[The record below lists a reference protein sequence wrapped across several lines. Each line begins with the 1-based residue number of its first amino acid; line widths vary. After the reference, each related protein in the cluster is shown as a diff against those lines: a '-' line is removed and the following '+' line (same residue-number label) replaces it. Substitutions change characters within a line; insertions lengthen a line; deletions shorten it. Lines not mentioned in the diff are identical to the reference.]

1 MTTRLGSEQ
10 RRRLLLDYVRTRD
23 PRLEAELLGQYSGL
37 AYALARRFA
46 GAGEQLD
53 DVRQQAALGLLSAL
67 RRFDPCR
74 GVEFTTYAWVTVAGE
89 LKRSARDTS
98 WRIHVPRGLQEQHL
112 EARDAV
118 DDLRVELGREPDN
131 QEVADRCG
139 GSPGAVG
146 AALHVQVARQ
156 PDSLDALPGSA
167 PSTTGLGRTD
177 AGFQRVDDRQ
187 LLDQLLAELPSREQ
201 KILELRYISGLK
213 QSEIAAQFGISQV
226 HVSRLITRAID
237 ELRRVAA
244 GVAA

>member
-10 RRRLLLDYVRTRD
+10 RRRLLQDYVRTRD

-37 AYALARRFA
+37 AYTVARRFA
-46 GAGEQLD
+46 GGGEQLD

-67 RRFDPCR
+67 RRFDPTR
-74 GVEFTTYAWVTVAGE
+74 GVEFTTFAWVTVSGV
-89 LKRSARDTS
+89 LKRAARDRS

-112 EARDAV
+112 EARAAV

-139 GSPGAVG
+139 SSPDAVA
-146 AALHVQVARQ
+146 AALQVQAARK
-156 PDSLDALPGSA
+156 PASLDATPGSSA
-167 PSTTGLGRTD
+167 STAGLGRTD

-201 KILELRYISGLK
+201 QILELRYISGLK

-226 HVSRLITRAID
+226 HVSRLISRAID
-237 ELRRVAA
+237 ELRRLAADVAA
-244 GVAA
+244 